1 MKKTMMLA
9 VALAASVAGASE
21 LWWTVNV
28 TGDAASSDWDT
39 ARVYYYD
46 PSDLSNRGQLGTV
59 LDGTASK
66 DALAILD
73 YAASTI
79 SGDKSAYSFYVEL
92 YNSAEMA
99 AHPDNHLGAW
109 RSEAVTYSQLA
120 TAGAI
125 YAGGTS
131 YGASPYEFSN
141 FSAQVIPEPSSG
153 LMMLLGMIALG
164 LKRKKV

>member
-1 MKKTMMLA
+1 MKKIMLLA
-9 VALAASVAGASE
+9 VTLVASVAGASE

-28 TGDAASSDWDT
+28 TGDAASSNWDT
-39 ARVYYYD
+39 ARVYYFN

-59 LDGTASK
+59 LEGTASK

-92 YNSAEMA
+92 YNAAEMA
-99 AHPDNHLGAW
+99 EHPNNHLGAW
-109 RSEAVTYSQLA
+109 RSEAVAYNDLA
-120 TAGAI
+120 GSI

>member
-1 MKKTMMLA
+1 MKKIMMLA
-9 VALAASVAGASE
+9 VTLVASVAGASE

-28 TGDAASSDWDT
+28 TGDAASSNWDT
-39 ARVYYYD
+39 ARVYYFN

-59 LDGTASK
+59 LEGTASK

-92 YNSAEMA
+92 YNAAEME

-109 RSEAVTYSQLA
+109 RSEAATYEQI
-120 TAGAI
+120 AGAI

-131 YGASPYEFSN
+131 YGASPYTFSD

-153 LMMLLGMIALG
+153 LMMLLGMVALG